1 MGIWFLELIN
11 YIEHYGLIRE
21 KDKNGIYESINKMHS
36 WNSISSPI
44 LFRIQRHSDHH
55 AHSFRPY
62 QILRRFDDAPYHPFE
77 YMQSMYIVTIPP
89 LWFYLINPRVDALRD
104 LAKGVK
110 GNKTCFDNYSPL
122 TENDKKIKNVGFAF
136 LIFLFFLFGYFTFFS
151 NLFII

>member
-1 MGIWFLELIN
+1 
-11 YIEHYGLIRE
+11 
-21 KDKNGIYESINKMHS
+21 MHS

-55 AHSFRPY
+55 AHTFRPY

-110 GNKTCFDNYSPL
+110 GNKTCYDNFSPL
-122 TENDKKIKNVGFAF
+122 TENDK
-136 LIFLFFLFGYFTFFS
+136 
-151 NLFII
+151 